1 MADYK
6 KLATEIIA
14 AVGGEENI
22 TKVIHCITRLR
33 FYLVDKEKADDE
45 KLEAMDGVAGV
56 VYNANLGQY

>member
-33 FYLVDKEKADDE
+33 FYLVDKEKADD
-45 KLEAMDGVAGV
+45 K
-56 VYNANLGQY
+56 NLKQWMV